1 MHRFLL
7 ALALG
12 ALTGAAAMA
21 QDPVKVD
28 PNHYK
33 VDSENA
39 QVRILRFHYGPH
51 EKSVMH
57 SHPDLVAVFLTDMQ
71 VKMTTPDGKS
81 QEQTGKA
88 GQAQWE
94 PAGTHL
100 PENLSDKPVDGIL
113 VEFKTKAAAKSAAKH
128 AAAKSATKP
137 AQ

>member
-1 MHRFLL
+1 M
-7 ALALG
+7 
-12 ALTGAAAMA
+12 AMG

-33 VDSENA
+33 VVSENSE
-39 QVRILRFHYGPH
+39 VRVLRFHYGPH

-57 SHPDLVAVFLTDMQ
+57 SHPDLVAVYLTDMH
-71 VKMTTPDGKS
+71 VKMMTPDGKS

-88 GQAQWE
+88 GEAQWT

-100 PENLSDKPVDGIL
+100 PENLSDKPIEGIL
-113 VEFKTKAAAKSAAKH
+113 VELKSKSAAVSP
-128 AAAKSATKP
+128 AKP

>member
-7 ALALG
+7 GIALVC
-12 ALTGAAAMA
+12 LTGTVAMG

-33 VDSENA
+33 VVSENA
-39 QVRILRFHYGPH
+39 KVRVLRFHYGPH

-57 SHPDLVAVFLTDMQ
+57 SHPDLVAVYLTDLH

-81 QEQTGKA
+81 QEETGKA
-88 GQAQWE
+88 GQAQWT

-100 PENLSDKPVDGIL
+100 PENLSDQAVEGIL
-113 VEFKTKAAAKSAAKH
+113 VELKGGKAAAKPAAK
-128 AAAKSATKP
+128 KP
-137 AQ
+137 AK

>member
-1 MHRFLL
+1 MYRFLL
-7 ALALG
+7 VIALVC
-12 ALTGAAAMA
+12 LTGAVAMG

-33 VDSENA
+33 LVSENA
-39 QVRILRFHYGPH
+39 EVRVLRIHYGPH

-57 SHPDLVAVFLTDMQ
+57 AHPDLVVVYLTDMH
-71 VKMTTPDGKS
+71 VKMTMPDGKS

-88 GQAQWE
+88 GEAQWT

-100 PENLSDKPVDGIL
+100 PENLSDKAIEGIL
-113 VEFKTKAAAKSAAKH
+113 VELKSKSAAIST
-128 AAAKSATKP
+128 AKP

>member
-7 ALALG
+7 VMALVC
-12 ALTGAAAMA
+12 LTAAAAMG

-33 VDSENA
+33 VVSENA

-57 SHPDLVAVFLTDMQ
+57 AHPDLVVVYLTDMN
-71 VKMTTPDGKS
+71 VKMTMPDRKS
-81 QEQTGKA
+81 MDQTGKA
-88 GQAQWE
+88 GDAQWT
-94 PAGTHL
+94 PAGVHL
-100 PENLSDKPVDGIL
+100 PENMSDKAIEGIL
-113 VEFKTKAAAKSAAKH
+113 VEFKRKSAAKP
-128 AAAKSATKP
+128 AEKP

>member
-1 MHRFLL
+1 MYRFLL

-88 GQAQWE
+88 GQAQWNLRE
-94 PAGTHL
+94 PICPRIFPT
-100 PENLSDKPVDGIL
+100 NLST
-113 VEFKTKAAAKSAAKH
+113 EFLSN
-128 AAAKSATKP
+128 SRP
-137 AQ
+137 

>member
-7 ALALG
+7 VMALVCVTA
-12 ALTGAAAMA
+12 AAAMG

-33 VDSENA
+33 VVSENA

-57 SHPDLVAVFLTDMQ
+57 SHPDLVVVYLTDAHI
-71 VKMTTPDGKS
+71 KMTLSDGKS
-81 QEQTGKA
+81 QEQTGKS
-88 GQAQWE
+88 GDAQWT

-100 PENLSDKPVDGIL
+100 PENLSDKPAEGIL
-113 VEFKTKAAAKSAAKH
+113 VEFKTK
-128 AAAKSATKP
+128 
-137 AQ
+137 